1 MSVLLA
7 AFLPAALLSATVLLS
22 VPDPAG
28 DANGDGSYQL
38 PARPAVSAAMLD
50 LRLFRAENVG
60 GKLQLSTALGAVGN
74 PWQAPAGFSG
84 LNLDIFVKTGP
95 GGADDLGN
103 LGLRTVQPPGW
114 QEHYR
119 VNGFVAQHFSADTA
133 GKVRL
138 DSGAPRVSLR
148 GTDIVIDTDIQAGA
162 YSYWVMTSLYT
173 PFSPDGVARPG
184 GDTSLSALRS
194 AREGTPAPIDV
205 LLSGDQKSVY
215 TSGALSSVGQV
226 RDVRALTLLGLAVTG
241 LVVASILGV
250 LAWRRGA

>member
-7 AFLPAALLSATVLLS
+7 ALIPAALLLS

-28 DANGDGSYQL
+28 DASGDGSYQL
-38 PARPAVSAAMLD
+38 PTRPAVSAAMLD

-84 LNLDIFVKTGP
+84 VNLDIFVKTGP
-95 GGADDLGN
+95 GGANDLDT
-103 LGLRTVQPPGW
+103 LGLRAAGPPGW

-119 VNGFVAQHFSADTA
+119 VNGFVAQHFSADAA
-133 GKVRL
+133 GKVRPG
-138 DSGAPRVSLR
+138 SGAPRVSLR
-148 GTDIVIDTDIQAGA
+148 GTDIVIGTDLPAGA
-162 YSYWVMTSLYT
+162 YSYWVTTSLYT
-173 PFSPDGVARPG
+173 PFSPDGRARPG
-184 GDTSLSALRS
+184 GDTSPSALRS
-194 AREGTPAPIDV
+194 AREGTPAPLDV

-215 TSGALSSVGQV
+215 TTGELRAVGQV
-226 RDVRALTLLGLAVTG
+226 RDVRALTLLGLAVAG
-241 LVVASILGV
+241 LVVASVLGI